1 MRISDWSSDVC
12 SSDLFLRNPPP
23 TLNATGSG
31 PTQISPHSYD
41 LLESVNVHLYC
52 PVGGVFSL
60 GFTRYK
66 PEGDKLFDCEGIYA
80 VTNNDGRWAIE
91 MVSTMIHERGFEGD
105 PHPDAETEAR
115 LASEGYL
122 AAFGYRNETL
132 LDDRTKG
139 RGSFEER
146 RSEEHTSELPSLMRI
161 SYAVSCL
168 TKKKQDKNIT

>member
-1 MRISDWSSDVC
+1 MCISDWSSDVC
-12 SSDLFLRNPPP
+12 SSDL
-23 TLNATGSG
+23 
-31 PTQISPHSYD
+31 
-41 LLESVNVHLYC
+41 VHLYC

-91 MVSTMIHERGFEGD
+91 MVSTLIHGRGFEGD

-132 LDDRTKG
+132 PDDRTNG
-139 RGSFEER
+139 RGSFVERLPVVTRPDER
-146 RSEEHTSELPSLMRI
+146 RGRTEAIRKTRAGWSASQ
-161 SYAVSCL
+161 YNN
-168 TKKKQDKNIT
+168 KD

>member
-1 MRISDWSSDVC
+1 MCISDWSSDVC
-12 SSDLFLRNPPP
+12 SSDL
-23 TLNATGSG
+23 
-31 PTQISPHSYD
+31 
-41 LLESVNVHLYC
+41 VHLYC

-115 LASEGYL
+115 LA
-122 AAFGYRNETL
+122 R
-132 LDDRTKG
+132 DRKST
-139 RGSFEER
+139 R
-146 RSEEHTSELPSLMRI
+146 LIQSLMRI
-161 SYAVSCL
+161 SYAVVRL
-168 TKKKQDKNIT
+168 HKKKTNDKNT

>member
-1 MRISDWSSDVC
+1 MCISDWSSDVC
-12 SSDLFLRNPPP
+12 SSDL
-23 TLNATGSG
+23 
-31 PTQISPHSYD
+31 
-41 LLESVNVHLYC
+41 VHLYC

-91 MVSTMIHERGFEGD
+91 MVSTMIHERGFEGN

-122 AAFGYRNETL
+122 A
-132 LDDRTKG
+132 
-139 RGSFEER
+139 S
-146 RSEEHTSELPSLMRI
+146 SEEHTSELQSLMTI
-161 SYAVSCL
+161 SYAYFSL
-168 TKKKQDKNIT
+168 KKK